1 MSHCVINNNS
11 FSRSCNLALFFFEK
25 RQARVSHTSFG
36 VVASRMCSD
45 TSSSIVVFK
54 ANTALPTLI
63 FYLCRPPFGCVFIAV
78 DYFPQILALHVR
90 HHACWPCTVI
100 LIVKLLNPSNNLK
113 ISCVCYCL
121 CYCCLGWCVLLTC
134 CLYCM
139 LLQGNYCCCLCLC
152 TCCGVDAARFTATA
166 TCLCSYCYFH
176 VCQLL
181 KSAVLICLLCCL
193 LLLDHL
199 LQATAMNE
207 KAVVWNM
214 ICSSKTTVAGVT
226 VCHVC
231 HVCYKLL
238 DNKHHCWIVSLL
250 QEATAASG
258 LFSKLKSCFCHCFE
272 RYAKDIAASRV
283 PFLLPNLL
291 ALLFNL

>member
-1 MSHCVINNNS
+1 
-11 FSRSCNLALFFFEK
+11 
-25 RQARVSHTSFG
+25 
-36 VVASRMCSD
+36 
-45 TSSSIVVFK
+45 
-54 ANTALPTLI
+54 
-63 FYLCRPPFGCVFIAV
+63 
-78 DYFPQILALHVR
+78 
-90 HHACWPCTVI
+90 
-100 LIVKLLNPSNNLK
+100 
-113 ISCVCYCL
+113 
-121 CYCCLGWCVLLTC
+121 
-134 CLYCM
+134 M

-181 KSAVLICLLCCL
+181 KSAVLICLLRCL

-207 KAVVWNM
+207 KAVVWNV

>member
-1 MSHCVINNNS
+1 M
-11 FSRSCNLALFFFEK
+11 
-25 RQARVSHTSFG
+25 QTS
-36 VVASRMCSD
+36 
-45 TSSSIVVFK
+45 
-54 ANTALPTLI
+54 I
-63 FYLCRPPFGCVFIAV
+63 FFIAV
-78 DYFPQILALHVR
+78 DYFPQILALHER

-113 ISCVCYCL
+113 ISCVSYCL

-152 TCCGVDAARFTATA
+152 TCCGFDAARFTATA
-166 TCLCSYCYFH
+166 NCLCSYCYFH

-181 KSAVLICLLCCL
+181 KSAVLICLLRCL

-214 ICSSKTTVAGVT
+214 ICSSKTTVAGIN
-226 VCHVC
+226 VC
-231 HVCYKLL
+231 HVCYTAGQQASLL
-238 DNKHHCWIVSLL
+238 D
-250 QEATAASG
+250 
-258 LFSKLKSCFCHCFE
+258 CFVVTGCHCCLRFILQ
-272 RYAKDIAASRV
+272 A
-283 PFLLPNLL
+283 
-291 ALLFNL
+291 